1 MQICPA
7 TFELVKSY
15 LDTLKY
21 DGMAGLSCDDTKLFS
36 VLRLFWDGEKA
47 KHFLIGSTEGPL
59 EVADPE
65 HMREVL
71 EYTKNHKLRA
81 PKVSA

>member
-15 LDTLKY
+15 LNMLKY

-36 VLRLFWDGEKA
+36 VLRLFWDGEKG
-47 KHFLIGSTEGPL
+47 KHFLVGSTEGPL

-65 HMREVL
+65 NMREVL
-71 EYTKNHKLRA
+71 EYTKNHKLKA
-81 PKVSA
+81 TKVSA